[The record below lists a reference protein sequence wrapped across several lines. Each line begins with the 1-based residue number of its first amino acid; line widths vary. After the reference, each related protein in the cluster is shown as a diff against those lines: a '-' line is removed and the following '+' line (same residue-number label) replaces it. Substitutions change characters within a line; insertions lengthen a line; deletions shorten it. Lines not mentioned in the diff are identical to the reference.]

1 MKKRTVL
8 LLTGMLFAGVMLNG
22 CGNAGTASQP
32 EAAADEGS
40 ETEPSQQEQ
49 EVETQAGNE
58 KGGVT
63 HTTASYDD
71 YANMQIVLGQRMET
85 GKWEAVNG
93 RNGEAEIVYDEQ
105 GNYTKITLLD
115 ADSQIYQTLEF
126 AYEGGAV
133 KGAYPSLVEVFD
145 GEGVLWYQLE
155 NTLNTSGET
164 MRYAG
169 KEGKDSSGN
178 VIYTCEYDE
187 EGFLESSHMSGGSFG
202 DWALILYAE
211 DGSIDTVE
219 GFNLVGDREWQMI
232 YEYKEDGQIEDILFA
247 RREKLRGVLSVE
259 FNEEGKLIS
268 AVNTM
273 GIANKMLAS
282 LACEYDGAGN
292 VSKVVWKADDS
303 RNSKEFTYVYD
314 DTGRRIQCM
323 YYHDGSTRVFDL
335 SGGDGAK

>member
-1 MKKRTVL
+1 MKKRAIV
-8 LLTGMLFAGVMLNG
+8 LLTGMLFVGMLLNG
-22 CGNAGTASQP
+22 CENTNPASQN
-32 EAAADEGS
+32 ELVSDGGS
-40 ETEPSQQEQ
+40 ENESSQQDQAEKTKS
-49 EVETQAGNE
+49 ETGKGRE
-58 KGGVT
+58 K

-126 AYEGGAV
+126 AYDGGAV
-133 KGAYPSLVEVFD
+133 RGAYPSLVEVFD

-178 VIYTCEYDE
+178 VIYTCEYE
-187 EGFLESSHMSGGSFG
+187 EDGSLESSHMDGGLFG

-211 DGSIDTVE
+211 DGSIDTVD

-232 YEYKEDGQIEDILFA
+232 YEYKDDGQIEDILFA
-247 RREKLRGVLSVE
+247 RREKLRGVLSTE

-268 AVNTM
+268 AVNTL

-292 VSKVVWKADDS
+292 VSKVIWEADDS

-335 SGGDGAK
+335 SGGDSAE